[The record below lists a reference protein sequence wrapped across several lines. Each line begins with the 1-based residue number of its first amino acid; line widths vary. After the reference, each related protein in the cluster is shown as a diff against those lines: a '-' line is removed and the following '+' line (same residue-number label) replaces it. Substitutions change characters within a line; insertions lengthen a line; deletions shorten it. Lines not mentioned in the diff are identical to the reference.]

1 MPIFGAEGMGVD
13 LGSMNTTI
21 FLNSEGEVVLRE
33 PTRVLLNAENMT
45 DVLCVGAEARAMS
58 GRAGDK
64 AALVSPVQQGAVGD
78 VEMAALVMVALAEKA
93 TERKKPMD
101 KATLVTNLTGGASKV
116 ERAALFQAMNATGA
130 KKVAAVRTPVA
141 AAIGADVDISRS
153 KGRLIVTLGGGV
165 SEIAV
170 LSMSGI
176 AALRTLRY
184 GGQDMD
190 EAIVRWFWRE
200 HGLVIGMR
208 TAEQIKR
215 EIGTVS
221 EENIDPAEDPVL
233 LRGKNAATGKPM
245 SLQITPSD
253 VKKALDEP
261 ICRLVDAVKSA
272 LYNVPA
278 EMAADIR
285 DEGILISG
293 GGALLNGL
301 DKRLEKETGL
311 DVRMSA
317 HPEDDAAIGL
327 GAAAAD
333 DRLLSGL
340 IRAGAAESTGE

>member
-1 MPIFGAEGMGVD
+1 
-13 LGSMNTTI
+13 
-21 FLNSEGEVVLRE
+21 
-33 PTRVLLNAENMT
+33 
-45 DVLCVGAEARAMS
+45 
-58 GRAGDK
+58 
-64 AALVSPVQQGAVGD
+64 
-78 VEMAALVMVALAEKA
+78 
-93 TERKKPMD
+93 
-101 KATLVTNLTGGASKV
+101 
-116 ERAALFQAMNATGA
+116 
-130 KKVAAVRTPVA
+130 
-141 AAIGADVDISRS
+141 
-153 KGRLIVTLGGGV
+153 
-165 SEIAV
+165 
-170 LSMSGI
+170 
-176 AALRTLRY
+176 
-184 GGQDMD
+184 MD

-200 HGLVIGMR
+200 YGLVIGMR

-293 GGALLNGL
+293 GGALLDGL

-333 DRLLSGL
+333 DRLLSTL